1 MVKVLVAGEQSFG
14 QVSRQMNKILEQLQK
29 GYSNFYPSDT
39 WNPSVNL
46 YETDEA
52 YHVCVDLAGVEKDK
66 IDLTI
71 QGQRLVLKGA
81 RPVPVCTETQGSSA
95 AEGDS
100 EQSEHHHKRV
110 RVHVMEID
118 HGSFSREVE
127 LPQSVDRD
135 NIAAKYIDG
144 MLWIHLPKN

>member
-1 MVKVLVAGEQSFG
+1 MVKVLTAADPSFG

-39 WNPSVNL
+39 WNPAVNL

-52 YHVCVDLAGVEKDK
+52 YHVCVDLSGVEKDK

-71 QGQRLVLKGA
+71 VGQRLLLKGA
-81 RPVPVCTETQGSSA
+81 RVVPVCAETQAASDEHEGHGS
-95 AEGDS
+95 
-100 EQSEHHHKRV
+100 KRL

-127 LPQSVDRD
+127 LPETVDREK
-135 NIAAKYIDG
+135 IVAKYDDG
-144 MLWIHLPKN
+144 MLWIHLPKV

>member
-1 MVKVLVAGEQSFG
+1 MVKVLTAGDQSFG

-66 IDLTI
+66 IDLSI
-71 QGQRLVLKGA
+71 QGQRLILKGSRA
-81 RPVPVCTETQGSSA
+81 VPLCPETQGEAVEEHASS
-95 AEGDS
+95 ET
-100 EQSEHHHKRV
+100 HHKRL

-118 HGSFSREVE
+118 HGGFSREVE
-127 LPQSVDRD
+127 LPASVDRE
-135 NIAAKYIDG
+135 NIVAKYLDG
-144 MLWIHLPKN
+144 MLWVHIPKN